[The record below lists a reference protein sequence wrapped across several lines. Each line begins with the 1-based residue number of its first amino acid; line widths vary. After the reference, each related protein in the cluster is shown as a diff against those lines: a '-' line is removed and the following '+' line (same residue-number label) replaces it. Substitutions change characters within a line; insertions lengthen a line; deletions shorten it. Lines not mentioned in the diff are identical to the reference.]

1 MRLTQWHELLI
12 LFFLKEGMSYE
23 KNRLRN
29 SDLKDNETR
38 TRNINLSDN
47 SRNWTCLPLFP
58 LKWPSES
65 RQLHEIPLHTHKD
78 AVTKKNIT
86 NVETGVETLVPHLW
100 LRGT

>member
-1 MRLTQWHELLI
+1 
-12 LFFLKEGMSYE
+12 MSYE

-38 TRNINLSDN
+38 MRNINLSDN

-78 AVTKKNIT
+78 AVTKKKYNKCRDWCGD
-86 NVETGVETLVPHLW
+86 TGPSSVVK
-100 LRGT
+100 GDIK